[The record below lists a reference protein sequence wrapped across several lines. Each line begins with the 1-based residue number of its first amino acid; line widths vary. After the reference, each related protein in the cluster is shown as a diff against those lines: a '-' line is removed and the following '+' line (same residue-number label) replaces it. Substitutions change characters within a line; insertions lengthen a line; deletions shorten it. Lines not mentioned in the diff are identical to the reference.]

1 MSQHPLVEALR
12 EFAPYL
18 HAHHGRTFVLCI
30 PGEALLDEDRRAL
43 IYDIAL
49 LRSLGGRLVLVHGA
63 RPQIEERLAAERCRC
78 DVIEGLRVT
87 SPAAMGS
94 VAAAVGAVRMELEA
108 LLSTGVASSPM
119 GGARLEVTGGNWV
132 VARPVGIRHGIDF
145 QLTGEVR
152 RINVD
157 PLQAALNRGAIV
169 LLSPA
174 GYSPTGETFNLL
186 AEEVALKAA
195 VALRADKLVYLH
207 PEPSAATPN
216 QWSLA
221 TARDQLACAPDDA
234 LFRAAVEAAEAG
246 VPRVHVVS
254 ARSDGALLTELY
266 TRDGIG
272 RMIASDGYDAA
283 RPARIDDVGGILQLI
298 EPLERKGILVPR
310 SREQLELDIGRFLVM
325 TRDAMVIG
333 CCALMPYSDEQIGEI
348 ACIVVHPDYQREG
361 RADTLLRQAEERARS
376 EGLTRVMAL
385 TTHTPHWFIERGFAQ
400 ADVESLPVEKRALY
414 NLQRNSKVFVK
425 TL

>member
-12 EFAPYL
+12 EFAPYV
-18 HAHHGRTFVLCI
+18 HAHHGRTFVLSI
-30 PGEALLDEDRRAL
+30 PGEALLREGRRAL

-49 LRSLGGRLVLVHGA
+49 LRSLGVRIVLVHGA
-63 RPQIEERLAAERCRC
+63 RPQIEARLQAEQCHC
-78 DVIEGLRVT
+78 EVVDGLRVT
-87 SPAAMGS
+87 STAAMTS

-119 GGARLEVTGGNWV
+119 GGARIEVTGGNWV
-132 VARPVGIRHGIDF
+132 VARPVGIRQGVDF
-145 QLTGEVR
+145 QHTGEVR
-152 RINVD
+152 RINVA
-157 PLQAALNRGAIV
+157 PIQAALDRGAIA

-174 GYSPTGETFNLL
+174 GYSPTGEAFNLL

-221 TARDQLACAPDDA
+221 TAREQLAHTPDDA

-254 ARSDGALLTELY
+254 AQSDGALLTELY

-272 RMIASDGYDAA
+272 RMIAADGYDAA

-298 EPLERKGILVPR
+298 EPLERQGVLVPR
-310 SREQLELDIGRFLVM
+310 SREQLELDIHRFLVM
-325 TRDAMVIG
+325 TRDNMVIG
-333 CCALMPYSDEQIGEI
+333 CCALMPYPEERMGEI

-361 RADTLLRQAEERARS
+361 RADMLLRQAEERARS
-376 EGLTRVMAL
+376 EGLERVMAL
-385 TTHTPHWFIERGFAQ
+385 TTHTPHWFVEHGFTQ
-400 ADVESLPVEKRALY
+400 AEVSSLPVQKQALY